1 MNTKAERYEFR
12 KLRSRS
18 KLFGTP
24 ERPRL
29 SVYRSLKHI
38 YAQVIDDVSQQ
49 TLAAAS
55 TRDKGMKGS
64 GVPAAATVGENLGK
78 RALEKGIKAVV
89 FDRGARPYHGQI
101 RALADSARKAGL
113 QF

>member
-1 MNTKAERYEFR
+1 
-12 KLRSRS
+12 
-18 KLFGTP
+18 
-24 ERPRL
+24 
-29 SVYRSLKHI
+29 
-38 YAQVIDDVSQQ
+38 
-49 TLAAAS
+49 
-55 TRDKGMKGS
+55 MKGS

>member
-1 MNTKAERYEFR
+1 MKTKIERYEFR
-12 KLRSRS
+12 KLRSRRS
-18 KLFGTP
+18 IFGTP

-38 YAQVIDDVSQQ
+38 YAQVIDDVSQK

-55 TRDKGMKGS
+55 TRDKGVKAT
-64 GVPAAATVGENLGK
+64 GVTGATLVGENLGK
-78 RALEKGIKAVV
+78 RALQKGVKAVV

>member
-1 MNTKAERYEFR
+1 MKTKAQRYEFR

-18 KLFGTP
+18 KIFGTS

-29 SVYRSLKHI
+29 SVFRSLKHI
-38 YAQVIDDVSQQ
+38 YAQVIDDVTQK
-49 TLAAAS
+49 TIAAAS
-55 TRDKGMKGS
+55 TRDKGIKAC
-64 GVPAAATVGENLGK
+64 GVAGATIVGENVGK
-78 RALEKGIKAVV
+78 RAMQKGIKAVV

-101 RALADSARKAGL
+101 KALADSARKAGL

>member
-1 MNTKAERYEFR
+1 MKNKVQRYEFR
-12 KLRSRS
+12 KLRSRT
-18 KLFGTP
+18 KLHGTP

-29 SVYRSLKHI
+29 SVFRSLKHI
-38 YAQVIDDVSQQ
+38 YAQVIDDVSQK

-55 TRDKGMKGS
+55 TRDKGVKAT
-64 GVPAAATVGENLGK
+64 GVAGATLVGENVGK
-78 RALEKGIKAVV
+78 RALQKGIKAVV